1 LFNLRSPRR
10 KTGLVAAAFAAL
22 VAGVSLNG
30 IHVMEEVRRV
40 PVQRLAQNIERQVAE
55 RPDNVELRL
64 NLARL
69 YAMAYALK
77 AREFDARIQGRN
89 QLAWFGYDPPHIP
102 GPVQEAPSRDH
113 EERAKQDLARAIK
126 AYAGVVARA
135 PENAIARLGYAWS
148 LEQAGEK
155 NKAIAEYRKAI
166 ELAWPKDREE
176 EAFWTDPVTVEAAER
191 LTELLHPVADAKEI
205 ASLEQKQSV
214 LDQKG
219 RMITPI
225 AVPLTGNADVPPST
239 TRSTAIFDADGSG
252 LLRRWTWISNDA
264 GWLVHDPEGS
274 GRITSALQW
283 FGNVTFW
290 LFWSNGYEAMAALD
304 DDGDGQLRGHELRH
318 LAIWRDANENGISE
332 APEVRPLSAYRIVA
346 LSCEYEPGDGVS
358 VAARSRKGVT
368 FADGTLRPTYD
379 LILQAVRQPISVTN

>member
-1 LFNLRSPRR
+1 MSIITSFRWKSRFL
-10 KTGLVAAAFAAL
+10 TAAFVAL
-22 VAGVSLNG
+22 VAGVSLG
-30 IHVMEEVRRV
+30 GLHVIQEVRRV
-40 PVQRLAQNIERQVAE
+40 PVQRLAQNIERQIAE

-77 AREFDARIQGRN
+77 ATEFDARVQGRN
-89 QLAWFGYDPPHIP
+89 QLAWFGYDPAHIP

-113 EERAKQDLARAIK
+113 RERAKQDLARAIK
-126 AYAGVVARA
+126 AYADVVARA

-148 LEQAGEK
+148 LEQAGEQA
-155 NKAIAEYRKAI
+155 KAIAEYRKAV

-176 EAFWTDPVTVEAAER
+176 DAFWTDPVTVEAVER
-191 LTELLHPVADAKEI
+191 LRELLDPVADSKEI
-205 ASLEQKQSV
+205 ATLEQKQSV
-214 LDQKG
+214 LEQKG

-225 AVPLTGNADVPPST
+225 AVPLAGNADVPPSA

-252 LLRRWTWISNDA
+252 LLRRWTWIRNDA

-274 GRITSALQW
+274 GRIASALQW

-318 LAIWRDANENGISE
+318 LAIWRDANEDGISD

-346 LSCEYEPGDGVS
+346 LSCDYEPGDGVS
-358 VAARSRKGVT
+358 VAARSRQGVT
-368 FADGTLRPTYD
+368 FVDGTTRPTYD
-379 LILQAVRQPISVTN
+379 LILHAVGPPISVTD